1 MTIRGQRILEQNE
14 ESLRA
19 RAQAF
24 QRALK
29 SVLDRLARHYARE
42 AMRQAPIVAKAY
54 IDERGDIGEDLERL
68 LLQYGMRFV
77 ADSANDAAGEPIISS
92 SQVIDALR
100 NKDVRISYFQEWRAG
115 AERRAREMLVST
127 QEAMRETVRD
137 LIVHAQQEY
146 PRPSAGE
153 MARRIRNTLYSG
165 EDAVATFSSERAALI
180 ARTELRQAQGTG
192 YALGIEATSRPE
204 DEVEW
209 LAYPNGGRSHDKIRN
224 PRITVA
230 AMLGDDDREWF
241 QIPDTYVDGKLR
253 HKGAAMRYP
262 GWSDGPIGHTA
273 NCRCSL
279 RKWSAKVIGTYKPP
293 APATQRVVERHIPV
307 R

>member
-14 ESLRA
+14 DSLRA

-24 QRALK
+24 QRALQT
-29 SVLDRLARHYARE
+29 VLGRLARHYARD
-42 AMRQAPIVAKAY
+42 AMRQMPIITKAY
-54 IDERGDIGEDLERL
+54 IDEQGDIADDLERL
-68 LLQYGMRFV
+68 LLQYGMRFL
-77 ADSANDAAGEPIISS
+77 ADSANEAAGEPVITS
-92 SQVIDALR
+92 SQVIDAMR

-115 AERRAREMLVST
+115 AERRAHDILAST
-127 QEAMRETVRD
+127 QDAMRETVRD

-153 MARRIRNTLYSG
+153 IARRIRNTLYSG

-192 YALGIEATSRPE
+192 YAAGIQATSRPE

-209 LAYPNGGRSHDKIRN
+209 LAYPGGGRGHDHVS
-224 PRITVA
+224 PQRITVA
-230 AMLGDDDREWF
+230 AMLGDDPREWF
-241 QIPDTYVDGKLR
+241 QIPDWDG

-262 GWSDGPIGHTA
+262 GWIDGPIGHTA

-279 RKWSAKVIGTYKPP
+279 RKWSAKVLGTYKPP
-293 APATQRVVERHIPV
+293 APVAQRVVERHIPV
-307 R
+307 RR